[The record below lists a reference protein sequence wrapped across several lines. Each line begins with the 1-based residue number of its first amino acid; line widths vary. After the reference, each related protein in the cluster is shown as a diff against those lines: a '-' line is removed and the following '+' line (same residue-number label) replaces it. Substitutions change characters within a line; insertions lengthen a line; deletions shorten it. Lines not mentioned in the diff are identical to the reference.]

1 MITPANRYMIPRRW
15 YGRMMMFMLLML
27 ITLATHA
34 QGIAVE
40 KFEAAPE
47 DLTANLQGTQVLDQ
61 NGDVCALIRIQT
73 TQKGFVFDV
82 GVLGITKTDDNKV
95 GEIWVYVP
103 KGVKRIAIRSSAV
116 WSTIPS
122 L

>member
-1 MITPANRYMIPRRW
+1 MIEPTNHDMPRLSW
-15 YGRMMMFMLLML
+15 HGRMIMLMLLL
-27 ITLATHA
+27 LTSLTIYS

-73 TQKGFVFDV
+73 TQKGFTFDV
-82 GVLGITKTDDNKV
+82 GALGITKTDDNKCNAEDDKSN
-95 GEIWVYVP
+95 GRNDYP
-103 KGVKRIAIRSSAV
+103 FTFA
-116 WSTIPS
+116 